1 MHLKTPLM
9 NSSNCKY
16 LPIYIIRINLHDN
29 KEKIKDFYKNNEIAI
44 LVNQDYE
51 KEYWNYLYQSNNV
64 TKTPKNIQ
72 FIQRWK
78 KMEEVLQTSDILVIA
93 KYLGEKK
100 TKIAKIRKK
109 TKFIQRGK
117 ENEYKIYKLEDVKEF
132 ENLEYPILNSIIPH
146 QVTLSPVKQRKE
158 LIHWL
163 FSEEKYEKPE
173 ISLKNISPNLV
184 ELICLEWLRSNLAP
198 KDYKI
203 QFQFLKTGGNYADV
217 DVFGQTSNGKNI
229 ACQITNSNEKNL
241 LLEKSKKLK
250 DFVSDIK
257 ILFCDDKDFLFQ
269 GIETISINK
278 VWNDLKND
286 KRYFEFL
293 EFLVYN

>member
-44 LVNQDYE
+44 LVNQDNE

-100 TKIAKIRKK
+100 TKIAKISKN
-109 TKFIQRGK
+109 TKSIQRGK

-146 QVTLSPVKQRKE
+146 QVTLSPVKQREE

-173 ISLKNISPNLV
+173 ISLKNISTNLV

-203 QFQFLKTGGNYADV
+203 QFQFYSLQTEPHFQLDFQQRLKPIHDLIVLSPYQV
-217 DVFGQTSNGKNI
+217 RKQTVLM
-229 ACQITNSNEKNL
+229 L
-241 LLEKSKKLK
+241 L
-250 DFVSDIK
+250 
-257 ILFCDDKDFLFQ
+257 Q
-269 GIETISINK
+269 
-278 VWNDLKND
+278 
-286 KRYFEFL
+286 EFL
-293 EFLVYN
+293 LFPLIQNVAVNRNTRLSAPAFVLIVGCYS